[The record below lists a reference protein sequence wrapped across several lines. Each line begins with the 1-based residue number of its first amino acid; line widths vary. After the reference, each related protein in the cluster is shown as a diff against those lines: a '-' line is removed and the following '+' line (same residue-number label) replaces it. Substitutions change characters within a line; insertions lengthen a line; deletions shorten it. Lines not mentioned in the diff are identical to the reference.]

1 MLKYIITGTSVMLN
15 GVIVLTIIMLANTT
29 TIAQGETKIFQP
41 DRIENAVVV
50 TEDDYKQFPDLIANR
65 EANCLALNVYYE
77 ARSDN
82 LAGMYAVSDVVLNRV
97 RDSRYPNTI
106 CEVVYQGPV
115 KESWK
120 TRKDPNLPEEE
131 RKYNPVRN
139 MCQFSWYCDGKSDKP
154 KHKGKWENSLSVASL
169 VLAYKENIKDIAFLL
184 DGATHYHA
192 DYVFPE
198 WRKSKQ
204 KIVQIGNHIFYKW
217 I

>member
-1 MLKYIITGTSVMLN
+1 MLKHIITGTSVMLN

-41 DRIENAVVV
+41 ERIENAVVV

-97 RDSRYPNTI
+97 NDNRYPNTI
-106 CEVVYQGPV
+106 CDVIYEGPI

-120 TRKDPNLPEEE
+120 TRGKKMPDKD
-131 RKYNPVRN
+131 RIYNPVRN
-139 MCQFSWYCDGKSDKP
+139 MCQFSWYCDGKDDIPDDETGWAVAQYVAGSILYAN
-154 KHKGKWENSLSVASL
+154 KHRGLTE
-169 VLAYKENIKDIAFLL
+169 
-184 DGATHYHA
+184 GATHYLSLIHN
-192 DYVFPE
+192 
-198 WRKSKQ
+198 S
-204 KIVQIGNHIFYKW
+204 
-217 I
+217 